1 MFFTKVTGNR
11 VSNHYARDIYINVS
25 LKQLFSGSLLKQLIF
40 LEILTIC
47 AVQVFSPE
55 LISPVVS
62 FSRIFSIHQEHIY
75 SGTPESVC
83 YSFFSLEC
91 VKQEFILFISL
102 FLQKIRR
109 PVLVSYKLVTF
120 NNKFTIIEFAPFSL
134 VTKGSFVTFGKICL
148 SVKGHSFIFSL
159 IPCCS
164 FSSKN

>member
-1 MFFTKVTGNR
+1 MGLI
-11 VSNHYARDIYINVS
+11 DIKNTS
-25 LKQLFSGSLLKQLIF
+25 LKHQQICSKIH
-40 LEILTIC
+40 TIC
-47 AVQVFSPE
+47 AVLVFSPE
-55 LISPVVS
+55 LISPAVS
-62 FSRIFSIHQEHIY
+62 CSRIFSIHQEHLF
-75 SGTPESVC
+75 SGTPESVS
-83 YSFFSLEC
+83 YSFFLLEC